1 MTGWPRRLALLLV
14 GLGWLALAHPQAQ
27 TAPTL
32 EWQHDGLNVT
42 EFKCQI
48 DSGTLASLGLPTPS
62 GTTYSA
68 ALSTC
73 GTIEKGQHL
82 LYVYACNAAG
92 CTVAT
97 AIYVVK
103 LEPDPEFALEW
114 ER

>member
-1 MTGWPRRLALLLV
+1 MNARAWARRI
-14 GLGWLALAHPQAQ
+14 GLGLVAVAWLGVAHPLAQ
-27 TAPTL
+27 DAPTL
-32 EWQHDGLNVT
+32 EWQHDGVNVT

-82 LYVYACNAAG
+82 LYVYACNG
-92 CTVAT
+92 TTCTAAT
-97 AIYVVK
+97 AITVVK
-103 LEPDPEFALEW
+103 L
-114 ER
+114 